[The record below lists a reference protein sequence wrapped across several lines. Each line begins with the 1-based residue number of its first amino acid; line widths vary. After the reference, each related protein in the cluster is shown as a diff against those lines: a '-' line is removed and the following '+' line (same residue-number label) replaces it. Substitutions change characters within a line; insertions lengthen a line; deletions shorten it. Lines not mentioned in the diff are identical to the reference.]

1 MAAAV
6 SFSAVALT
14 GAVNRTLLLLRPT
27 SADAWCALKIKSAWI
42 DAVWVLVASAAA
54 VFAVFLGLAARRV
67 RLLRAGASR
76 DGDGA
81 AASDGAAAC
90 DGDGAAA
97 SDDAAACDGDG
108 AAANED
114 ATARDGDGAAA
125 NEDAAARDGDGA
137 AASDDGAAA
146 SDDGGAATTRA
157 LLRAPRLDRGARGVA
172 ARRETV
178 VELERECAAWAGADA
193 VQAALSA
200 LDLDSSPAAQV
211 ATMAV
216 VAAPGALAIAGLAG
230 RPAVD
235 PAVVDVVTKLSAVA
249 AGLCLKE
256 ALWWWVGSVDNV
268 LDSFVVSAVL
278 LFVATRATDVV
289 ECFVRRCDCDGGGA
303 SRGSML
309 LAFHESIWS
318 QAIGWSIA
326 GGVASMASLA
336 LPGEDQGRT
345 RERNSQLQSLISR
358 PFSTREDNVGGFDFA
373 LVNAPAVTFVAGI
386 VLRWLLY
393 RVDAA
398 REKQARK
405 AAEADE
411 AGAPPRAAAKLE
423 RRCRRA
429 AQHLHLTTLALG
441 LVVGWSYEEAC
452 SMLAAYRDGAAPSPA
467 PAEGD
472 VEDAAAPA
480 ENPLQDDDAR
490 RDTAS

>member
-42 DAVWVLVASAAA
+42 DAVWVLVASATA

-67 RLLRAGASR
+67 RLLRAAGR
-76 DGDGA
+76 VDEDGDGA
-81 AASDGAAAC
+81 AASDDAAAC
-90 DGDGAAA
+90 VGDGAAA

-108 AAANED
+108 AAASD
-114 ATARDGDGAAA
+114 AG
-125 NEDAAARDGDGA
+125 
-137 AASDDGAAA
+137 SDDGAAA

-157 LLRAPRLDRGARGVA
+157 RCSELPLDRGARGVA
-172 ARRETV
+172 ARPETV
-178 VELERECAAWAGADA
+178 
-193 VQAALSA
+193 
-200 LDLDSSPAAQV
+200 V

-336 LPGEDQGRT
+336 LPGED
-345 RERNSQLQSLISR
+345 
-358 PFSTREDNVGGFDFA
+358 NVGGFDFA

-441 LVVGWSYEEAC
+441 LVVGWSYEEVAT
-452 SMLAAYRDGAAPSPA
+452 PA
-467 PAEGD
+467 SRGD
-472 VEDAAAPA
+472 SRGER
-480 ENPLQDDDAR
+480 EI
-490 RDTAS
+490 

>member
-1 MAAAV
+1 
-6 SFSAVALT
+6 
-14 GAVNRTLLLLRPT
+14 
-27 SADAWCALKIKSAWI
+27 
-42 DAVWVLVASAAA
+42 
-54 VFAVFLGLAARRV
+54 
-67 RLLRAGASR
+67 
-76 DGDGA
+76 
-81 AASDGAAAC
+81 
-90 DGDGAAA
+90 
-97 SDDAAACDGDG
+97 
-108 AAANED
+108 
-114 ATARDGDGAAA
+114 
-125 NEDAAARDGDGA
+125 
-137 AASDDGAAA
+137 
-146 SDDGGAATTRA
+146 
-157 LLRAPRLDRGARGVA
+157 
-172 ARRETV
+172 
-178 VELERECAAWAGADA
+178 
-193 VQAALSA
+193 
-200 LDLDSSPAAQV
+200 
-211 ATMAV
+211 MAV

-336 LPGEDQGRT
+336 LPGED
-345 RERNSQLQSLISR
+345 
-358 PFSTREDNVGGFDFA
+358 NVGGFDFA

-441 LVVGWSYEEAC
+441 LVVGWSYEEVAT
-452 SMLAAYRDGAAPSPA
+452 PA
-467 PAEGD
+467 SRGD
-472 VEDAAAPA
+472 SRGER
-480 ENPLQDDDAR
+480 EI
-490 RDTAS
+490 

>member
-1 MAAAV
+1 MGGCFCCPCRRCCCRAASDSAPARALKTRQCVVEFIMAAAV

-42 DAVWVLVASAAA
+42 DAVWVLVASATA

-67 RLLRAGASR
+67 RLLRAAKGV
-76 DGDGA
+76 DE
-81 AASDGAAAC
+81 

-97 SDDAAACDGDG
+97 SDDAAPRDG
-108 AAANED
+108 AAASDD
-114 ATARDGDGAAA
+114 AAAREDGAAASDDAVA

-137 AASDDGAAA
+137 AGSDDGAAA

-157 LLRAPRLDRGARGVA
+157 RCSDLPTWIAAHAASPRA
-172 ARRETV
+172 RETV

-309 LAFHESIWS
+309 LAFHESIWCVP
-318 QAIGWSIA
+318 QPRGRRVIA
-326 GGVASMASLA
+326 
-336 LPGEDQGRT
+336 
-345 RERNSQLQSLISR
+345 
-358 PFSTREDNVGGFDFA
+358 
-373 LVNAPAVTFVAGI
+373 
-386 VLRWLLY
+386 LL
-393 RVDAA
+393 
-398 REKQARK
+398 
-405 AAEADE
+405 
-411 AGAPPRAAAKLE
+411 
-423 RRCRRA
+423 
-429 AQHLHLTTLALG
+429 
-441 LVVGWSYEEAC
+441 
-452 SMLAAYRDGAAPSPA
+452 
-467 PAEGD
+467 
-472 VEDAAAPA
+472 
-480 ENPLQDDDAR
+480 
-490 RDTAS
+490 